1 MNRLQEELKKKLKNT
16 FKFSDNDINK
26 FSLLLGK
33 GVYPCNYVDDWEK
46 FKETTL
52 PDKKVFCTCLSI
64 EDIIE
69 GDYKHG
75 KRVCTDFEI
84 KNLREYHDIYFRSDA
99 LLLADVFENFRKTRL
114 KIYQLDLAKFLSTPG
129 LAWVKNV

>member
-1 MNRLQEELKKKLKNT
+1 M
-16 FKFSDNDINK
+16 
-26 FSLLLGK
+26 LLGK

-64 EDIIE
+64 EDVIE

-114 KIYQLDLAKFLSTPG
+114 KTYQLDLAKFLSTPG
-129 LAWVKNV
+129 LALIISQKKT